1 MLIIIAALLLL
12 VPITAILLTVYESH
26 KIEKAAQGEA
36 LADFRKLTRPH
47 HQKDTTK

>member
-12 VPITAILLTVYESH
+12 VPIAAILLTVYESH
-26 KIEKAAQGEA
+26 KIEKAAHEKA